1 MLKDFILAFLIGFI
15 IAKVLKIFFK
25 FIKISVQYS
34 NKVLSWILKI
44 FFKFIKI
51 SVQYSKTLSIKY
63 FGSSGEM
70 SIKIGQLLI
79 FVLMFLVVYM
89 LFIMIF

>member
-1 MLKDFILAFLIGFI
+1 MLKDFILGFLIGFI
-15 IAKVLKIFFK
+15 IIKVLLGILKISFK
-25 FIKISVQYS
+25 FIKMM
-34 NKVLSWILKI
+34 
-44 FFKFIKI
+44 
-51 SVQYSKTLSIKY
+51 VQYSKTLSIKY
-63 FGSSGEM
+63 FGSSGEA